1 MVFSITELRRPG
13 LTILKVFFFFFYIR
27 NVNILDVVAVT
38 AVNLQYNVKCVSV
51 LTAQQVGLQ

>member
-13 LTILKVFFFFFYIR
+13 LTILKVIFFFYIL

-38 AVNLQYNVKCVSV
+38 AVNLQHNGKCVFV
-51 LTAQQVGLQ
+51 LTVQQVGLQ